1 MFLLLLIM
9 PLLDLLATISMLLL
23 HHNMAGWRLVFPF
36 AMYLILKGVAFRDVA
51 SIIDFVIGLYI
62 LGIIA
67 FGFHTFIVY
76 IAAAYLIQKAVF
88 SFF

>member
-1 MFLLLLIM
+1 MFLLWII
-9 PLLDLLATISMLLL
+9 PVLDLLATAAMLSL
-23 HHNMAGWRLVFPF
+23 HHGILPFRPALPF
-36 AMYLILKGVAFRDVA
+36 ALYLIVKGVAFRDIA
-51 SIIDFVIGLYI
+51 SIMDMVIGLYI

-76 IAAAYLIQKAVF
+76 IAAAYLIQKAVL